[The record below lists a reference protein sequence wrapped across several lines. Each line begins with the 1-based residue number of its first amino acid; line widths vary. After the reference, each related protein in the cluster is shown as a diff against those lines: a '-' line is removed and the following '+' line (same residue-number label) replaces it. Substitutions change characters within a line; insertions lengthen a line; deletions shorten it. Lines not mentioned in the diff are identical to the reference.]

1 MKYSTRQTYFHGQ
14 GHLTKKFPTERVA
27 EYEHRLLQSIE
38 RLEDLDTRVQAVGS
52 LQLAAEHLH
61 EKTIGSFMV
70 FEWWFYE
77 LLYFVADRNL

>member
-38 RLEDLDTRVQAVGS
+38 RVEDLDTRVQAVGS
-52 LQLAAEHLH
+52 DDP
-61 EKTIGSFMV
+61 
-70 FEWWFYE
+70 E
-77 LLYFVADRNL
+77 LRFAVANGRRES